1 MSKAGPACLVGILC
15 VLSPLTS
22 GSAFA
27 QLRAQVHVSGL
38 SQPLGFVQ
46 DPADSTVQ
54 YVVEQGGRIRVVR
67 NGTLLSADFL
77 NLSAA
82 ITSGGE
88 RGLLGLAFPPDYA
101 TSGRFFVDF
110 TDLNG
115 NTVVA
120 RFKRSAVDRLVADPA
135 SRFDLLWPSG
145 LRFIEQPFAN
155 HNGGHL
161 AFGPDGHLYVGMGDG
176 GSANDPG
183 NLAQNPQSL
192 LGKMLRIDVG
202 VPDTDPRGYR
212 VPPDNPFLSG
222 SPIAALGEI
231 WAFGLRNP
239 WQFSFDDP
247 ARGGTGALV
256 IADVGQNSW
265 EEVDYEPAG
274 HGGRNYGWRNREGA
288 HPNVTSLP
296 PAYLPLTDPTFE
308 YSHADGVAITGGFVY
323 RGLALGPQYRGRYF
337 FADFGLGRVWSL
349 GLRIESGTGE
359 AAFVD
364 QLEHTSELGG
374 TATLGAISSIGVDAG
389 GELYLVNYSAGTIV
403 RVTIPDADGDGL
415 PDWWESRF
423 GLDPNSAAGVN
434 GAAGDPDG
442 DGQNN
447 WQEYQAGTH
456 PRGFFTRY
464 FAEGAVSAFF
474 DVSFALLNPSQ
485 TAAASVLLRYEK
497 DDGTASSQFVAVPPL
512 TRRTAVAKDAPSM
525 IDTSFSTIIES
536 DQPIVTDR
544 TMTWD
549 ADAYGAHA
557 ETGIEAPATTWYLA
571 EGATHSG
578 FQLYYLIQNPNAAA
592 AAVRVTYL
600 LPAPAP
606 PVVKTYTVNPGS
618 RFTIFVNGEDPRLA
632 ATDVSAVLT
641 STNSQPIVVERAMY
655 LDAGGQFFG
664 AGHDGAGVTAPATVW
679 YLAEGATG
687 SFFDMFVLIANP
699 GSAPASITAAYLLP
713 SGAPVLKSYTV
724 PGNSRYTI
732 WVNAEDPRLADTAV
746 STEIRSTN
754 GVPVIVERAMWWPGP
769 TPATWFE
776 AHNSAGA
783 TRTSTLWAL
792 AEGEEGGPREV
803 STYILIANLS
813 SVPGS
818 ARVTIVFEDG
828 STTEKTFALAPRS
841 RFNVEAGTEFPLAN
855 GRRFGAIVESLG
867 ASPADLVVERAMYW
881 NARGVV
887 WAAGTDALGTRLR

>member
-1 MSKAGPACLVGILC
+1 V
-15 VLSPLTS
+15 TS

-27 QLRAQVHVSGL
+27 QPRAQVYVSGL

-46 DPADSTVQ
+46 DPSDATVQ

-101 TSGRFFVDF
+101 TSGRFYVNF

-115 NTVVA
+115 NTVVS
-120 RFKRSAVDRLVADPA
+120 RFKRSAVAACGRSGHADPVA
-135 SRFDLLWPSG
+135 FGPAPSTA
-145 LRFIEQPFAN
+145 LAN
-155 HNGGHL
+155 HNGGL
-161 AFGPDGHLYVGMGDG
+161 VFGPDGYLYIGMGDG

-183 NLAQNPQSL
+183 NLAQTPGSL

-202 VPDTDPRGYR
+202 VPDTDPKGYR

-222 SPIAALGEI
+222 SPVAALGEI

-239 WQFSFDDP
+239 WHFSFDDP

-256 IADVGQNSW
+256 IGDVGQNSW

-296 PAYLPLTDPTFE
+296 PAYLPLIDPIFE

-349 GLRIESGTGE
+349 GLRIGSGAGE
-359 AAFVD
+359 ASFVD
-364 QLEHTSELGG
+364 QREHTSELGG

-423 GLDPNSAAGVN
+423 GLDPSSAAGAN
-434 GAAGDPDG
+434 GAGGDPDG
-442 DGQNN
+442 DGQSNF
-447 WQEYQAGTH
+447 QEYQAGTH
-456 PRGFFTRY
+456 PRGFFRRY

-485 TAAASVLLRYEK
+485 TAAAGVLLRYEK
-497 DDGTASSQFVAVPPL
+497 DDGTVSSQFVAVPAF

-525 IDTSFSTIIES
+525 VGVSFSTIVES
-536 DQPIVTDR
+536 DEPVVADR

-578 FQLYYLIQNPNAAA
+578 FQLYYLIQNPNAVAA
-592 AAVRVTYL
+592 GVRVTYL
-600 LPAPAP
+600 LPAPSP

-618 RFTIFVNGEDPRLA
+618 RSTIFVNAEDPRLA
-632 ATDVSAVLT
+632 GTDVSAVLT
-641 STNSQPIVVERAMY
+641 STNNQPIVVERAMY
-655 LDAGGQFFG
+655 SMR
-664 AGHDGAGVTAPATVW
+664 
-679 YLAEGATG
+679 TG
-687 SFFDMFVLIANP
+687 SS
-699 GSAPASITAAYLLP
+699 SAP
-713 SGAPVLKSYTV
+713 
-724 PGNSRYTI
+724 
-732 WVNAEDPRLADTAV
+732 
-746 STEIRSTN
+746 
-754 GVPVIVERAMWWPGP
+754 
-769 TPATWFE
+769 
-776 AHNSAGA
+776 
-783 TRTSTLWAL
+783 
-792 AEGEEGGPREV
+792 
-803 STYILIANLS
+803 
-813 SVPGS
+813 
-818 ARVTIVFEDG
+818 VTM
-828 STTEKTFALAPRS
+828 AQA
-841 RFNVEAGTEFPLAN
+841 
-855 GRRFGAIVESLG
+855 
-867 ASPADLVVERAMYW
+867 
-881 NARGVV
+881 
-887 WAAGTDALGTRLR
+887 